1 MQEYLSP
8 ALIYALV
15 VVLFIL
21 LYLWSTYNSFVKKR
35 NQVKTDLSDI
45 NVQIKKKADLVQN
58 LIDLTKDYATHEK
71 DTFKGV
77 AEMRSSVNVP
87 GTAAEAAKTENMLT
101 NTLRSLMMVV
111 ESNPELKANQNFL
124 ALTQDLKNIEN
135 LIAEYREEY
144 NKTVLNYNNSV
155 QTFPGL
161 VAAKVFGFESE
172 DLFDP
177 AI

>member
-8 ALIYALV
+8 ALIYVLV
-15 VVLFIL
+15 VVLFTL
-21 LYLWSTYNSFVKKR
+21 LYLWSTYNDFVKKR
-35 NQVKTDLSDI
+35 NLVKTDLSDI

-71 DTFKGV
+71 DTLKGV

-87 GTAAEAAKTENMLT
+87 GTVTEAAKTENMLS

-144 NKTVLNYNNSV
+144 NKTVLSYNNSV

-161 VAAKVFGFESE
+161 VAAKIFGFESE
-172 DLFDP
+172 DLFD
-177 AI
+177 ATV

>member
-15 VVLFIL
+15 VVIFTL
-21 LYLWSTYNSFVKKR
+21 LYLWSTYNDFVKKR

-77 AEMRSSVNVP
+77 AEMRSSVNTPNTV
-87 GTAAEAAKTENMLT
+87 AEAAKTENMLS

-124 ALTQDLKNIEN
+124 SLTEDLKNIEN
-135 LIAEYREEY
+135 LIAAYREEY
-144 NKTVLNYNNSV
+144 NKTVMRYNNSV

-161 VAAKVFGFESE
+161 VAARIFGFESE
-172 DLFDP
+172 GLFDP
-177 AI
+177 SL